1 MVEAEEAKNVKM
13 IDYLK
18 TNFNLKEETLWG
30 KFRGAQDDVNDRV
43 TKTWYL
49 PEPSSDSE
57 DYSSSDSE
65 AEPETGEVPKKENED
80 SDGDDEAVEGEP
92 LTNNAE
98 STNLRDEEVTTEFEA
113 LSVAS
118 PQDAAEESERPVGK
132 TASVSQ

>member
-1 MVEAEEAKNVKM
+1 MIEAENERNVKM

-18 TNFNLKEETLWG
+18 TNFNLKEETMWG
-30 KFRGAQDDVNDRV
+30 KIRGAQDDVNDRV

-65 AEPETGEVPKKENED
+65 AEPEDND
-80 SDGDDEAVEGEP
+80 SDESAEGDL

-98 STNLRDEEVTTEFEA
+98 STRDDEDVTTELEA
-113 LSVAS
+113 LFVSS
-118 PQDAAEESERPVGK
+118 PRDAAEENEK
-132 TASVSQ
+132 A